1 LWKKLKKDHLK
12 WIKTRGAQYIDFA
25 WQREYGA
32 FSMGQSAYND
42 LRKYRQTQ
50 EEPHKDRCKKRI

>member
-42 LRKYRQTQ
+42 LR
-50 EEPHKDRCKKRI
+50 